1 MNVKQWMSIMLL
13 LAAVLMLLIAWLS
26 YRKRHLAVARTMI
39 LVMLSGTFYA
49 VGYAFEVLSRDLF
62 ELKLSLHVE
71 YVGIPFI
78 TTLWLFLVIQF
89 TGTAARFRRR
99 LAFALFV
106 VPLAIFVLHLTNDWH
121 HLVYE
126 RYDLN
131 ETSSIPLYTT
141 VKGPAY
147 AVHSA
152 YNYFVLLWGLW
163 LFVPMYR
170 RALPAM
176 RKQIVVLVLGVVM
189 PVLFNL
195 LLWSGWQVDMTPFGF
210 AVTGIVYVWGI
221 YRFNLL
227 RLTPLAQA
235 KVFDTIRD
243 GVILLD
249 YEDRIVGYN
258 PAAEAEFPELL
269 RAQRHPEPIDEALS
283 AYPELL
289 ERVRAAGSRDDK
301 FALQRMNGGRRKH
314 YSCTLSSIIDTDENA
329 IGKLLTFN
337 DITELKETEE
347 QLRENARQ
355 LSELNAF
362 KDKLFTVVAH
372 DIRDPIA
379 LMVSLTELLGE
390 EQAAAADA
398 EHSMLLREVRDQAKS
413 TFSLVDNLLDWYRS
427 QSGHVVF
434 RPLAWNAKQVVRQAL
449 ALAGA
454 RAEMKRIR
462 MSERIDEG
470 HTVTADKEMFDLI
483 LRNLLSNAIKYT
495 GVGGAIEVAAT
506 LESDRVV
513 FCVSDN
519 GAGID
524 DETSKLLRQEEP
536 FLKLASGLDEESK
549 TRFGL
554 VLTREF
560 VRIHGGRLWFESSPG
575 SGTRFYFTLPASH
588 DGRSAVESFGQ
599 GGESDESNR
608 GGR

>member
-1 MNVKQWMSIMLL
+1 MNVKQWMSIMLMF
-13 LAAVLMLLIAWLS
+13 AAALMLLIAWLS

-49 VGYAFEVLSRDLF
+49 VGYAFEVLSRDLI
-62 ELKLSLHVE
+62 EMKLSLHVE
-71 YVGIPFI
+71 YLGIPFV

-89 TGTAARFRRR
+89 TGFAPRNRR
-99 LAFALFV
+99 LLAYALFV
-106 VPLAIFVLHLTNDWH
+106 VPFVIFFLHLTNDWH

-126 RYDLN
+126 RYVLD
-131 ETSSIPLYTT
+131 ETSSVPLYTT

-152 YNYFVLLWGLW
+152 YNYFVLICGLW

-195 LLWSGWQVDMTPFGF
+195 LFWFGWKVDMTPFGF
-210 AVTGIVYVWGI
+210 AVTGVVYVWGI

-258 PAAEAEFPELL
+258 PAAEAQFPELS
-269 RAQRHPEPIDEALS
+269 RARHPVPIGEVLET
-283 AYPELL
+283 YPELY
-289 ERVRAAGSRDDK
+289 ERVHAAGGQDDK
-301 FALQRMNGGRRKH
+301 FPFQRLDGMRRKH
-314 YSCTLSSIIDTDENA
+314 YACTLSYIIDTDENA

-390 EQAAAADA
+390 EQAAADADYSA
-398 EHSMLLREVRDQAKS
+398 LLREVRDQARN
-413 TFSLVDNLLDWYRS
+413 TFSLVDNLLDWYRG

-434 RPLAWNAKQVVRQAL
+434 RPLDWNAKQVVRQAL

-462 MSERIDEG
+462 LEERVDADLA
-470 HTVTADKEMFDLI
+470 VSADKEMFDLI

-495 GVGGAIEVAAT
+495 GVGGEVEVLAT
-506 LESDRVV
+506 REGDWAVLCISD
-513 FCVSDN
+513 D
-519 GAGID
+519 GPGID
-524 DETSKLLRQEEP
+524 AETAELLRQEEP
-536 FLKLASGLDEESK
+536 FLKLASGMDEESK

-560 VRIHGGRLWFESSPG
+560 VRIHGGRLWFESESG
-575 SGTRFYFTLPASH
+575 GGTRFYFTMPISPDGKSAS
-588 DGRSAVESFGQ
+588 DSFAN
-599 GGESDESNR
+599 GGDEQ
-608 GGR
+608 

>member
-1 MNVKQWMSIMLL
+1 MNVKQWMSIMLI
-13 LAAVLMLLIAWLS
+13 LAAALMLLIAWLS

-49 VGYAFEVLSRDLF
+49 VGYALEVLSRNLF
-62 ELKLSLHVE
+62 EMKLSLQVE
-71 YVGIPFI
+71 YLGIPFV

-89 TGTAARFRRR
+89 TGSAARTRR
-99 LAFALFV
+99 LLAYALFV
-106 VPLAIFVLHLTNDWH
+106 VPFAIFFLHLTNEWH

-126 RYDLN
+126 SYVPN
-131 ETSSIPLYTT
+131 ETSSLPLYTT

-152 YNYFVLLWGLW
+152 YNYFVLICGLW

-170 RALPAM
+170 KALPAM
-176 RKQIVVLVLGVVM
+176 RKQIVVLVLGIVM

-195 LLWSGWQVDMTPFGF
+195 IFWSGWQVDMTPFGF
-210 AVTGIVYVWGI
+210 VVTGFVYVWGI

-258 PAAEAEFPELL
+258 PAAEAQFPELSH
-269 RAQRHPEPIDEALS
+269 AQRQPVPIGDALA
-283 AYPELL
+283 AYPELV
-289 ERVRAAGSRDDK
+289 ERVRVTGGKDDK
-301 FALQRMNGGRRKH
+301 FPFQRLGGMQRKH
-314 YSCTLSSIIDTDENA
+314 YSCTLSGIIDTDGNA

-379 LMVSLTELLGE
+379 LMVSLTELLSE
-390 EQAAAADA
+390 EQVAADTEYSA
-398 EHSMLLREVRDQAKS
+398 LLQEVRDQARS
-413 TFSLVDNLLDWYRS
+413 TFSLVDNLLNWYRG
-427 QSGHVVF
+427 QSGHIVF
-434 RPLAWNAKQVVRQAL
+434 RPLDWNAKQVVRQAL

-454 RAEMKRIR
+454 RAEMKRIHLEEHVDAALAV
-462 MSERIDEG
+462 S
-470 HTVTADKEMFDLI
+470 ADKEMFDLI

-495 GVGGAIEVAAT
+495 GVGGEVEVRASR
-506 LESDRVV
+506 EGDRAVL
-513 FCVSDN
+513 CISDN
-519 GAGID
+519 GPGID
-524 DETSKLLRQEEP
+524 AETTELLRQEEP
-536 FLKLASGLDEESK
+536 FLKLASGKDEASK

-560 VRIHGGRLWFESSPG
+560 VRIHGGRLWFESGPVG
-575 SGTRFYFTLPASH
+575 GTRFYFTLPISR
-588 DGRSAVESFGQ
+588 DGKNAN
-599 GGESDESNR
+599 GGDER
-608 GGR
+608 